1 MHDEWRYE
9 KNSDDTFTFKCGDD
23 IIIESIDEVWV
34 VVDNHAG
41 IESPV
46 LLKHGSKEKL
56 HKIYDDMVEAYKSAD
71 GLDHKDL
78 MLIELTNIPLED
90 INRCL
95 SSTGYIGRII
105 KLINTKS

>member
-56 HKIYDDMVEAYKSAD
+56 HKIYDDMVPPQYY
-71 GLDHKDL
+71 DHY
-78 MLIELTNIPLED
+78 LT
-90 INRCL
+90 INRMKIL
-95 SSTGYIGRII
+95 LRP
-105 KLINTKS
+105 LW